1 VHFDKIKELA
11 SIFIYGGPKLQI
23 EEK

>member
-1 VHFDKIKELA
+1 VQFDKIEELV
-11 SIFIYGGPKLQI
+11 SIFIYGGPKLQT